1 MRTAVAA
8 LIHRYGESPTQES
21 LRDQLKKLQTQGL
34 TPRCQIIAIKPSLPH
49 EEIVQVLSRKVL
61 RQRAGLLILKNDDED
76 RRYKWIFGS
85 LAETAALSATVPTLV
100 LQNSEPPSWAS
111 SAPSILLALDSWAPP
126 TARAL
131 RRLARVARPLN
142 AIVHVIH
149 VKRRPRFLASPLT
162 SVTSK
167 PVNELLKETTD
178 WLHSQGVSSQ
188 SGMIVEGRSIAEAID
203 GYAETHQIWITAVT
217 SPPRSFL
224 HRIFWGSTT
233 QKLLRQLKGPLMVL
247 RVE

>member
-1 MRTAVAA
+1 MRSAVAA
-8 LIHRYGESPTQES
+8 LIHRYGETPTQES
-21 LRDQLKKLQTQGL
+21 VRNQLRKLQVQGL
-34 TPRCQIIAIKPSLPH
+34 TPHCQVIAVKPSLPH

-61 RQRAGLLILKNDDED
+61 RQRAGLLILKNDDEEG
-76 RRYKWIFGS
+76 RYKWIFGS

-100 LQNSEPPSWAS
+100 LQETEPPSWS
-111 SAPSILLALDSWAPP
+111 SSSPSILLALDSWAPP

-131 RRLARVARPLN
+131 RRLARVARPLK
-142 AIVHVIH
+142 ATVHVIH
-149 VKRRPRFLASPLT
+149 VKRRPRPLASPLT
-162 SVTSK
+162 SVSAK
-167 PVNELLKETTD
+167 PVHELLKETTD
-178 WLHSQGVSSQ
+178 WLQSQGVSCQ

-203 GYAETHQIWITAVT
+203 GYAETHKIWITAVT